1 MTLEVRNLMAGYGDK
16 SILEKVSFRIEDGQV
31 LAFFGHNGAG
41 KSTTLKA
48 VVGRIPARGGEII
61 LDGERIERLSIA
73 ARLSRG
79 LRLLPEGR
87 GVFPDLTVED
97 NIEVVAR
104 QNCPRIGSKISI
116 ADVYDLLPVLA
127 QRRKTIAGEMSGGQQ
142 QMLAFGLVLL
152 GSPKCL
158 LLEEPSVGLQPDLVE
173 ELFTKMSE
181 ICRSLAISAI
191 LIEHRIASA
200 LRISDHVII
209 INSGRIVFNDSA
221 EAARRTDFWAYF

>member
-1 MTLEVRNLMAGYGDK
+1 MTLVARDLVAGYGGKPVLD
-16 SILEKVSFRIEDGQV
+16 KVSFTLSDGDI

-48 VVGRIPARGGEII
+48 VLGLIPAIEGEI
-61 LDGERIERLSIA
+61 LLNGERIDRLTIGQ
-73 ARLSRG
+73 RLRRG

-87 GVFPDLTVED
+87 GVFPDLSVED

-104 QNCPRIGSKISI
+104 ANRSAGGPSISA

-127 QRRKTIAGEMSGGQQ
+127 ERRKVVAGEMSGGQQ
-142 QMLAFGLVLL
+142 QMLAFGIALL

-173 ELFTKMSE
+173 ELFAKVSD
-181 ICRSLAISAI
+181 ICKSLSVSAI
-191 LIEHRIASA
+191 LIEHKIASA
-200 LRISDHVII
+200 MKIADQVMI
-209 INSGRIVFNDSA
+209 INSGRLVFQGSKADA
-221 EAARRTDFWAYF
+221 ETINLWDYF